1 MKMALQNNSRAVAA
15 DMIARWMETGDFP
28 DRMMNRVRAD
38 RGFVMEVVYGTVK
51 WKRELEWVLKQCM
64 KQMPAI
70 PLRAHM
76 MVGLYQILHMDSVE
90 SYAAVNETVAAVK
103 AVSSQTEANFTNAVL
118 RRVLREK
125 AEVITALNQQPSGI
139 RLSHPEI
146 LVKRWIATYGN
157 SQTDALCNWNNQRA
171 AVILRINT
179 TRIQMADF
187 RDRVMTAGMKVEPHP
202 MDPSRFCTLGRGV
215 SVEDLPGFEDG
226 WFMVQDPST
235 IMAVEML
242 APKPQERILDAC
254 AAPGGKTVAMA
265 EAMGGGGTLTAMDIH
280 ADRMGYLHENL
291 TRMGFSG
298 VRVIEGDMTSCKPGG
313 EGVPALSG
321 LVFDGILLDVP
332 CMNTGVLQRRADARW
347 RFATDRLGSVC
358 ATQRAILD
366 GAATRLRIGGR
377 LVYSTCS
384 LETEEDEALVAGW
397 VKDNPNFE
405 LVREKKLFPPTDG
418 TDGAYAALLK
428 RIS

>member
-1 MKMALQNNSRAVAA
+1 MDLRKSARAVAA
-15 DMIARWMETGDFP
+15 DMIERWMETGDFP
-28 DRMMNRVRAD
+28 DRMMNRLRHD

-103 AVSSQTEANFTNAVL
+103 ADATQAEANFTNAVL

-125 AEVITALNQQPSGI
+125 QQVLTALDQQPAGI

-146 LVKRWIATYGN
+146 LVKRWIGAYGN
-157 SQTDALCNWNNQRA
+157 GQAEALCNWNNLRP

-187 RDRVMTAGMKVEPHP
+187 RDRVRAAGMKVDPHP
-202 MDPSRFCTLGRGV
+202 GDPARFCILGRGV
-215 SVEDLPGFEDG
+215 SVEEIPGFDDG

-242 APKPQERILDAC
+242 APKAQERILDAC
-254 AAPGGKTVAMA
+254 AAPGGKTVAIA

-280 ADRMGYLHENL
+280 ADRMGYLLENL
-291 TRMGFSG
+291 ERMGMAN
-298 VRVIEGDMTSCKPGG
+298 VRVIEGDMSACRPGG
-313 EGVPALSG
+313 EGVPG
-321 LVFDGILLDVP
+321 LAGLQFDGILLDVP

-347 RFATDRLGSVC
+347 RFAADRLGSVC

-366 GAATRLRIGGR
+366 GAALRLRTGGR

-384 LETEEDEALVAGW
+384 LEAEEDEALVAGW
-397 VKDNPNFE
+397 LKDHPNFE
-405 LVREKKLFPPTDG
+405 LLVERKLFPPRDR

-428 RIS
+428 RKA

>member
-1 MKMALQNNSRAVAA
+1 MMMQNNSRAVAA
-15 DMIARWMETGDFP
+15 TMIARWMETGDFP
-28 DRMMNRVRAD
+28 DRMMNRVRSD

-76 MVGLYQILHMDSVE
+76 MVGLYQLLHMDSVE
-90 SYAAVNETVAAVK
+90 SYAAVNETVAAAK

-125 AEVITALNQQPSGI
+125 SEVIAALNQQPSGI

-146 LVKRWIATYGN
+146 LVKRWIAAYGN
-157 SQTDALCNWNNQRA
+157 NQTDALCTWNNQRA
-171 AVILRINT
+171 AVILRLNT
-179 TRIQMADF
+179 TRILMADF
-187 RDRVMTAGMKVEPHP
+187 RDRVLSVGKKVEPHP
-202 MDPSRFCTLGRGV
+202 VDPARFCTLGRGV

-242 APKPQERILDAC
+242 DPKPQERILDAC

-291 TRMGFSG
+291 ARMGFGG
-298 VRVIEGDMTSCKPGG
+298 VRVIEGDMAACRPGG
-313 EGVPALSG
+313 AGVPDLEG
-321 LVFDGILLDVP
+321 QVFDGILLDVP

-347 RFATDRLGSVC
+347 RFAPDRMGSVC
-358 ATQRAILD
+358 ATQLAILG

-384 LETEEDEALVAGW
+384 LEAEEDEQLVAGW
-397 VKDNPNFE
+397 LKTHPDFE
-405 LVREKKLFPPTDG
+405 LLAEKKRFPPRDG

-428 RIS
+428 RNA